1 MDTVIEKIGDWLKEV
16 IISFIMN
23 QLTGLFDSINMQV
36 GSVAEQ
42 VGKTPQDLICSPYGR
57 QRIRKVFYR
66 GSCHVQEK

>member
-42 VGKTPQDLICSPYGR
+42 VGKTPQD
-57 QRIRKVFYR
+57 F
-66 GSCHVQEK
+66 